1 MDVYR
6 SYDARH
12 HDPDDV
18 AANQLPAED
27 GATTM
32 RNYSIAVIPGDGI
45 GQDVIEAGLRVIRAA
60 VELHDDL
67 RINFETFPWSCG
79 YYLEHGQMMPDD
91 GLKILEPFDAIY
103 FGAAGFPKL
112 VPDSVSL
119 WGLLLPIRKGFDL
132 YVNRRP
138 CRLLP
143 GLQGILRDKTEK
155 DVNFEVLRENTEGAY
170 AGAGGRVHVGAPQE
184 VAIQTI
190 VLTRVAVERIVRYA
204 FELARQ
210 QGRTKVTSV
219 TKSNSMQHSGVFWDE
234 IFNLVAADYPEIAA
248 EQCHV
253 DAMAARMVRNP
264 ESLDVLVAENLFGD
278 ILTDLSAAL
287 QGSLGLA
294 PSANLNPDRNVPGFF
309 EPVHGS
315 APDIAGQGIANPIAA
330 IWAASMML
338 DSLGEVEIAAQ
349 IMAAIEAVTAEGR
362 VLTPDLGGTATT
374 DRVADEIAGKLKATV
389 AAG

>member
-1 MDVYR
+1 
-6 SYDARH
+6 
-12 HDPDDV
+12 
-18 AANQLPAED
+18 
-27 GATTM
+27 M
-32 RNYSIAVIPGDGI
+32 RKYSIAVIPGDGI
-45 GQDVIEAGLRVIRAA
+45 GKDVIEAGLRVVHTATDI
-60 VELHDDL
+60 HDDL
-67 RINFETFPWSCG
+67 RIEFETFPWSCG
-79 YYLEHGQMMPDD
+79 YYLEHGEMMPDD

-103 FGAAGFPKL
+103 FGAVGFPKL
-112 VPDSVSL
+112 VPDNISL

-155 DVNFEVLRENTEGAY
+155 DINFEVLRENTEGAY

-184 VAIQTI
+184 VAIQSI
-190 VLTRVAVERIVRYA
+190 VFTRTAVERIMRYG
-204 FELARQ
+204 FELARK
-210 QGRTKVTSV
+210 QGRKKVTSV
-219 TKSNSMQHSGVFWDE
+219 TKSNSMQHSGVFWDDVFD
-234 IFNLVAADYPEIAA
+234 IVSADYPEIVS

-264 ESLDVLVAENLFGD
+264 ESLDVLVASNLFGD
-278 ILTDLSAAL
+278 ILTDLAGAL

-294 PSANLNPDRNVPGFF
+294 PSANVNPDRNVPGFF

-315 APDIAGQGIANPIAA
+315 APDIHGLGIANPIAA

-338 DSLGEVEIAAQ
+338 DDLGEVEIGKQ
-349 IMAAIEAVTAEGR
+349 IMAAVEAVTADGR
-362 VLTPDLGGTATT
+362 ILTPDLGGTATT
-374 DRVADEIAGKLKATV
+374 DQVADEIASKLKTTV